1 MNFVKKMKLRPMSM
15 VPKLSYSCQLFT
27 SMWKTIASLNRSI
40 LTRSI
45 LKCQIQPAIMLR
57 SQPSAVPLT
66 PRGSTDTFR
75 KSNSNNRMTEQFIN
89 VGSLIKDANDG
100 LTAEEQIGLKMQLT
114 EMIQQLSTL
123 ADSAYLQRARLQL
136 DIAEIL
142 NALERRKEAWDIAR
156 DAFAISMQQESWQDA
171 VEACSVLYQ
180 AGQEDSIAVLG
191 MGIWLAVTFPVDPEL
206 TVAMLVHAID
216 AMPDDSDGAAVAAIT
231 GRYVVDLR
239 AVDDKHESQS
249 FLVDNLI
256 AMVAKRHSHV
266 QDQNAM
272 NMWLDRLELRDPQ
285 VFLPR
290 MALVIDAIVG
300 DKWWFDRDVLR
311 GKLPE

>member
-1 MNFVKKMKLRPMSM
+1 
-15 VPKLSYSCQLFT
+15 
-27 SMWKTIASLNRSI
+27 
-40 LTRSI
+40 
-45 LKCQIQPAIMLR
+45 
-57 SQPSAVPLT
+57 
-66 PRGSTDTFR
+66 
-75 KSNSNNRMTEQFIN
+75 MTEQFIN

-114 EMIQQLSTL
+114 EMIQQLGTL

-171 VEACSVLYQ
+171 VEACNVLYQ

-206 TVAMLVHAID
+206 TLAMLVHAID

-290 MALVIDAIVG
+290 MALVIDTIVG

>member
-1 MNFVKKMKLRPMSM
+1 
-15 VPKLSYSCQLFT
+15 
-27 SMWKTIASLNRSI
+27 
-40 LTRSI
+40 
-45 LKCQIQPAIMLR
+45 
-57 SQPSAVPLT
+57 
-66 PRGSTDTFR
+66 
-75 KSNSNNRMTEQFIN
+75 MTEQFIN
-89 VGSLIKDANDG
+89 VGSLIKDAKDG
-100 LTAEEQIGLKMQLT
+100 LTAEEQSRLKKQLT
-114 EMIQQLSTL
+114 EMIQQLGTL
-123 ADSAYLQRARLQL
+123 ADSAQLQRARLQL

-156 DAFAISMQQESWQDA
+156 EAFKISMQQESWQDA
-171 VEACSVLYQ
+171 VEACNVLYQ

-239 AVDDKHESQS
+239 ADDDKHESQS

>member
-1 MNFVKKMKLRPMSM
+1 
-15 VPKLSYSCQLFT
+15 
-27 SMWKTIASLNRSI
+27 
-40 LTRSI
+40 
-45 LKCQIQPAIMLR
+45 
-57 SQPSAVPLT
+57 
-66 PRGSTDTFR
+66 
-75 KSNSNNRMTEQFIN
+75 MTEQFIN